1 MSLEEEVGGLLREQ
15 GLNLSIAE
23 SCTGGLITHR
33 LTNIPG
39 SSDYVERS
47 VVVYSNLSKTEMLKV
62 PKELIEQC
70 GAVSEEVAKAMAQGV
85 RTMART
91 SLGLAVTGI
100 AGPSGGSVSK
110 PVGTVFIALAG
121 EKELMCNGYHFRGNR
136 EEIKC
141 MSSEKALEMLCDY
154 LRGKTE
160 GVKGSSENVKCQNPK
175 SQ

>member
-1 MSLEEEVGGLLREQ
+1 MSLQEEVGGLLREQ
-15 GLNLSIAE
+15 GLNLSVAE
-23 SCTGGLITHR
+23 SCTGGLITHC

-121 EKELMCNGYHFRGNR
+121 EKELMCNGYHFRGSR

>member
-1 MSLEEEVGGLLREQ
+1 MSLDDEVGRLLREQ
-15 GLNLSIAE
+15 GLNLSVAE

-47 VVVYSNLSKTEMLKV
+47 VVTYSNLSKTEMLKV

-70 GAVSEEVAKAMAQGV
+70 GAVSAEVAQAMAKGV
-85 RTMART
+85 RKMART

-100 AGPSGGSVSK
+100 AGPSGGRVSK

-121 EKELMCNGYHFRGNR
+121 EKGLMCNGYHFRGNR

-160 GVKGSSENVKCQNPK
+160 GVKGQVARGKGKRK
-175 SQ
+175 S